1 MTTTQTTAPTTLT
14 LTAAQWRALD
24 THKATERLRYA
35 MEYAAWFPATDKAHE
50 WLASDGVVCATD
62 GKRAIYLPTEHA
74 PAATGL
80 AAIPAVSKARAK
92 QGDSHPVAL
101 LADGTEGRHYPPA
114 LDVIPSKGTGLEIP
128 TDSLRALFAPFA
140 TDPDNDTVRCW
151 FGLGICCASRNV
163 VTDVSV
169 NATWGVPP
177 TGDAADPIGLGAA
190 YVLAVCDA
198 ADRLG
203 VSLVTV
209 QTKDHRSAVCFDL
222 SGKALAIVMPR
233 VLS

>member
-1 MTTTQTTAPTTLT
+1 MSNSTTAPASLS
-14 LTAAQWRALD
+14 LSGAQWRALD

-35 MEYAAWFPATDKAHE
+35 MEFAAWFPATDKARE
-50 WLASDGVVCATD
+50 WLKADGVVCATD

-74 PAATGL
+74 PSSVQL
-80 AAIPAVSKARAK
+80 AAIPAVSKAKRAL
-92 QGDSHPVAL
+92 GDTYPSANLP
-101 LADGTEGRHYPPA
+101 DGAEGRHFPPA
-114 LDVIPSKGTGLEIP
+114 LDVIPARGSSPLEVP

-140 TDPDNDTVRCW
+140 TDPDADTVRCW
-151 FGLGICCASRNV
+151 FGLGIRCVSRSVVNDTSVSAS
-163 VTDVSV
+163 
-169 NATWGVPP
+169 W
-177 TGDAADPIGLGAA
+177 GDAPSDDCDPIGLGAA

-209 QTKDHRSAVCFDL
+209 QAKDHRSAVCFDL
-222 SGKALAIVMPR
+222 AGKALAIVMPR

>member
-1 MTTTQTTAPTTLT
+1 MTTTETTPASLS

-24 THKATERLRYA
+24 THKGPERLRYA
-35 MEYAAWFPATDKAHE
+35 MEYAAWFPATDKARE
-50 WLASDGVVCATD
+50 WLKADGVICATD
-62 GKRAIYLPTEHA
+62 GKRAIYLPADHA
-74 PAATGL
+74 PSSVQL
-80 AAIPAVSKARAK
+80 AAIPTVSKAKRA
-92 QGDSHPVAL
+92 QSDRYLAAT

-114 LDVIPSKGTGLEIP
+114 LDVIPARGTGVEVP
-128 TDSLRALFAPFA
+128 TDSLRAIFAPFA

-151 FGLGICCASRNV
+151 FGLGIRCASRSLVND
-163 VTDVSV
+163 TSVS
-169 NATWGVPP
+169 ASWGIAPS
-177 TGDAADPIGLGAA
+177 DDCDSIGLGAA

-209 QTKDHRSAVCFDL
+209 QAKDHRSAVCFDL
-222 SGKALAIVMPR
+222 AGKALAIVMPR

>member
-24 THKATERLRYA
+24 THKATERTRYA
-35 MEYAAWFPATDKAHE
+35 MEYAAWSPATDKARD
-50 WLASDGVVCATD
+50 WLASAGVVCATD
-62 GKRAIYLPTEHA
+62 GKRALYLPTEHA
-74 PAATGL
+74 PAAVGL
-80 AAIPAVSKARAK
+80 AAIPTVSKAKRA
-92 QGDSHPVAL
+92 QSDAYPCAL
-101 LADGTEGRHYPPA
+101 LADGTEGRHYPPV

-140 TDPDNDTVRCW
+140 TDPDNDAVRCW
-151 FGLGICCASRNV
+151 FGLGIRCASRSA

-169 NATWGVPP
+169 NATWSNAPSDDH
-177 TGDAADPIGLGAA
+177 DAIGLGAA

-203 VSLVTV
+203 ASLVTV
-209 QTKDHRSAVCFDL
+209 QATNHRSAVCFDL
-222 SGKALAIVMPR
+222 SGKALALVMPR
-233 VLS
+233 FLS

>member
-24 THKATERLRYA
+24 THKATKRQRYA
-35 MEYAAWFPATDKAHE
+35 MEYAAWFPANDKAHD
-50 WLASDGVVCATD
+50 WLASAGVVCATD

-74 PAATGL
+74 PAAVGL
-80 AAIPAVSKARAK
+80 AAIPTISKARAK
-92 QGDSHPVAL
+92 QFDSHPVAL

-114 LDVIPSKGTGLEIP
+114 LDVIPAKGTGLEVP

-151 FGLGICCASRNV
+151 FGLGIRCASRNA

-169 NATWGVPP
+169 SATWGNAPSDDH
-177 TGDAADPIGLGAA
+177 DAIGLGAA

-203 VSLVTV
+203 ASLVTV
-209 QTKDHRSAVCFDL
+209 QAKDHRSAVCFDL

-233 VLS
+233 VLA